1 MTSPCILQANNL
13 TKQFIQNS
21 TALNILEN
29 INVSFEQ
36 NKSYAISGAS
46 GSGKSTFLHLLSGV
60 DTPTNGTVYFNQ
72 KDINQFN
79 QKEKEEFLNKNIGL
93 VFQEPYLI
101 KELTILENIMIKG
114 WQHGNNSNKAM
125 LLLQKLGLQDKANF
139 LPSMLSV
146 GQQQRVAILRAI
158 FNEPKFLLADEPTAN
173 LDQKSALDIIN
184 LLKQIKDKLHIG
196 IVVVTHDKYFVESC
210 ENKLSLNNGN
220 LSTI

>member
-1 MTSPCILQANNL
+1 MTSSCTLQANNL
-13 TKQFIQNS
+13 TKQFIQNG

-36 NKSYAISGAS
+36 SKSYAISGAS

-60 DTPTNGTVYFNQ
+60 DTPTCGTVYFNQ

-101 KELTILENIMIKG
+101 KELTILENIMIKS
-114 WQHGNNSNKAM
+114 WHSGNNSNKAM
-125 LLLQKLGLQDKANF
+125 RLLQKLGLQDKANC
-139 LPSMLSV
+139 LPAMLSV

-158 FNEPKFLLADEPTAN
+158 FNKPKFLLADEPTAN

-184 LLKQIKDKLHIG
+184 LLKQIKDELNIG
-196 IVVVTHDKYFVESC
+196 IVVATHDKYFVESC

-220 LSTI
+220 LTTI

>member
-1 MTSPCILQANNL
+1 MIASCILQATNL
-13 TKQFIQNS
+13 TKQFIQNGTHS
-21 TALNILEN
+21 NILEN

-72 KDINQFN
+72 RDINQFN
-79 QKEKEEFLNKNIGL
+79 QKEKEEFLNKSIGL

-114 WQHGNNSNKAM
+114 WQHDNSNKAM
-125 LLLQKLGLQDKANF
+125 LLLQKLGLQDKANC

-173 LDQKSALDIIN
+173 LDQKSSADIIN
-184 LLKQIKDKLHIG
+184 LLKQIKDELHIG
-196 IVVVTHDKYFVESC
+196 IVVVTHDKYFGESC